1 MDRWIDRWIDMEV
14 RMDKQMNGQS
24 KQDRIHGVISRV
36 FLGRGSNFI
45 DASSNKTAFCAD
57 SALFVKAGWTD

>member
-36 FLGRGSNFI
+36 FLGRGSNII
-45 DASSNKTAFCAD
+45 DAASAKTAF
-57 SALFVKAGWTD
+57 SY

>member
-1 MDRWIDRWIDMEV
+1 MEV

-36 FLGRGSNFI
+36 LLDSNII
-45 DASSNKTAFCAD
+45 DASSAKSAF
-57 SALFVKAGWTD
+57 LY

>member
-36 FLGRGSNFI
+36 LSGRGSNKV
-45 DASSNKTAFCAD
+45 AYSSLGTHSINFD
-57 SALFVKAGWTD
+57 HLQR